1 MELEKYTL
9 GSLRRA
15 VFEGDTDYGSLMA
28 GQVVGQLHKIRPL
41 RQIFEE
47 LMAGYTS
54 QLQALTEETK

>member
-1 MELEKYTL
+1 MYK
-9 GSLRRA
+9 RQ

-28 GQVVGQLHKIRPL
+28 GQVVGQLHEIRPL
-41 RQIFEE
+41 RQIFED